1 MDRRCIPSSCHLLR
15 TTAGLVGTKVIDVE
29 EMVAMF
35 MHILAHDMKNRMIQ
49 RKFVRCG
56 ETVSRHFNFVLLAVL
71 RLHDELL
78 KKSQPVRN
86 SCTDPRWKWFENCL
100 GALDG
105 TYIKVNVSA
114 TDRPRYRTRKGDV
127 VTNVLG
133 VCDKKGDF
141 VFVLSR
147 WEGSATDSRILK
159 DAISRHNGLKSHPA
173 AKGLLNKSFP
183 YYDDLSYVFGKDR
196 VTRERSD
203 TFVNVG
209 SNVPNVFNDDVA
221 LGDSPDQDIPMMY
234 SQGVHMSPDEMFG
247 IRAEVTRSVM
257 ELGNDQLKAIA
268 NWPKEKRAIEIELH
282 AEVVKQLQDIPE
294 LQSRDRAK
302 LMQII
307 FRSVEVIEG
316 FL

>member
-114 TDRPRYRTRKGDV
+114 TDRP
-127 VTNVLG
+127 
-133 VCDKKGDF
+133 
-141 VFVLSR
+141 R